1 MLSTA
6 VTALILA
13 VTLASFFLVGLRTGA
28 DRSVEE
34 FAVARGTQSG
44 RALGLSFFASG
55 VGSWILFSAPEVG
68 AAGGIA
74 AAVGYGLGV
83 VLPLVG
89 LLLVGGRLRTLLP
102 EGYDL
107 AQFVRLRFG
116 TAMQGYVLV
125 ISMLF
130 MFTALAAELT
140 AVSSV
145 LGRIS
150 DLDPRIGIV
159 AVAAVT
165 ACYTAVGG
173 LRASIGTDRW
183 QSWLLFALVVVIG
196 GWLALR
202 GLGLLDSGSGPLP
215 ATAAEA
221 AAAPAAPPASAFLA
235 VDWSG
240 VEAGVT
246 VAIAVTATTLF
257 HNGYWQRVWAA
268 RDLTA
273 LRRGAV
279 LGSLTRFP
287 VVLAA
292 GLVGV
297 VAAVHGLDPGTP
309 PAPFFALVAG
319 GPTWLLIAILVLTLT
334 LIASTADTLQNG
346 IAAAIAVRAPRL
358 GVTGARVLTVIAT
371 LIPTA
376 IAFQGFSVLRL
387 FLIADLF
394 CAATLLPVLLGLW
407 SRTTPRAAIVGAAA
421 GLVSAVGYGLV
432 VTGFHPAEALAVT
445 TFAEGLTLGPFAA
458 ALLGSALVTVVLS
471 FVTKQTGHHLTAGPV
486 PQSPSPAPAGRV
498 AAHNAPPRPAPS
510 HHPHHGPSQLDP
522 SDQER
527 TP

>member
-1 MLSTA
+1 MPAKGPSMLSTA
-6 VTALILA
+6 VTALILFL
-13 VTLASFFLVGLRTGA
+13 TLGSFFLVGLRTGA
-28 DRSVEE
+28 DRTVDQ
-34 FAVARGTQSG
+34 FAVARGSQSG
-44 RALGLSFFASG
+44 TALGLSFFASG

-68 AAGGIA
+68 ATGGIA
-74 AAVGYGLGV
+74 AAVGYGVGV

-102 EGYDL
+102 EGHDL

-116 TAMQGYVLV
+116 PTLQGYVLL
-125 ISMLF
+125 ISMLY

-165 ACYTAVGG
+165 AVYTAVGG

-196 GWLALR
+196 GWLVLRALD
-202 GLGLLDSGSGPLP
+202 LLESGTP
-215 ATAAEA
+215 TAAEA
-221 AAAPAAPPASAFLA
+221 GAASPAQVATAALA

-240 VEAGVT
+240 IEAGVT

-268 RDLTA
+268 RDLAA
-273 LRRGAV
+273 LRRGAI

-287 VVLAA
+287 VVVAA
-292 GLVGV
+292 GCAG
-297 VAAVHGLDPGTP
+297 VAAAALALDPGSP

-319 GPTWLLIAILVLTLT
+319 GPTWLLITILVLTLT

-358 GVTGARVLTVIAT
+358 GITGARVLTVVAT
-371 LIPTA
+371 LIPTV

-394 CAATLLPVLLGLW
+394 CAATLVPVLLGLW
-407 SRTTPRAAIVGAAA
+407 RRTTRAAALAGAIA
-421 GLVSAVGYGLV
+421 GLVSAAAYGFV
-432 VTGFHPAEALAVT
+432 VAGFDPGQALAVS
-445 TFAEGLTLGPFAA
+445 TFADGLTLGPFAA
-458 ALLGSALVTVVLS
+458 ALLGSGLVTFILS
-471 FVTKQTGHHLTAGPV
+471 LLTPKKAPTMEKVTQA
-486 PQSPSPAPAGRV
+486 
-498 AAHNAPPRPAPS
+498 
-510 HHPHHGPSQLDP
+510 
-522 SDQER
+522 
-527 TP
+527 

>member
-6 VTALILA
+6 VTALILTL
-13 VTLASFFLVGLRTGA
+13 TLASFFLVGLRTGA

-44 RALGLSFFASG
+44 TALGLSFFASG

-68 AAGGIA
+68 ASGGIA
-74 AAVGYGLGV
+74 AAVGYGVGV

-89 LLLVGGRLRTLLP
+89 LLLVGGRLRRLLP

-116 TAMQGYVLV
+116 SGMQGYVLL
-125 ISMLF
+125 ISMLY

-165 ACYTAVGG
+165 AAYTAVGG

-183 QSWLLFALVVVIG
+183 QSWLLFALVIVIG

-202 GLGLLDSGSGPLP
+202 GLGLLETAPL
-215 ATAAEA
+215 TTAEA
-221 AAAPAAPPASAFLA
+221 GASTPAPPASAFLT
-235 VDWSG
+235 VDWTG
-240 VEAGVT
+240 IEAGVT

-287 VVLAA
+287 I
-292 GLVGV
+292 V
-297 VAAVHGLDPGTP
+297 VAAGCVGIVAAVLGLDPGSP

-319 GPTWLLIAILVLTLT
+319 GPTWLLLAILVLTLT

-358 GVTGARVLTVIAT
+358 GITGARVLTVVAT
-371 LIPTA
+371 IIPTA

-394 CAATLLPVLLGLW
+394 CAATLVPVLLGLW
-407 SRTTPRAAIVGAAA
+407 SRTTRTGALIGSVA
-421 GLVSAVGYGLV
+421 GLVSAAGYGLV
-432 VTGFHPAEALAVT
+432 VAGFDPGHALAVT
-445 TFAEGLTLGPFAA
+445 TFADGLTLGPFAA
-458 ALLGSALVTVVLS
+458 ALLGSGLATLVLS
-471 FVTKQTGHHLTAGPV
+471 LLTRPA
-486 PQSPSPAPAGRV
+486 SPARDDSRTTAPA
-498 AAHNAPPRPAPS
+498 AA
-510 HHPHHGPSQLDP
+510 GLLD
-522 SDQER
+522 R
-527 TP
+527 

>member
-1 MLSTA
+1 MPAKGPSMLSTA
-6 VTALILA
+6 VTALILFL
-13 VTLASFFLVGLRTGA
+13 TLGSFFLVGLRTGA
-28 DRSVEE
+28 DRTVDQ
-34 FAVARGTQSG
+34 FAVARGSQSG
-44 RALGLSFFASG
+44 TALGLSFFASG

-68 AAGGIA
+68 ATGGIA
-74 AAVGYGLGV
+74 AAVGYGVGV

-102 EGYDL
+102 EGHDL

-116 TAMQGYVLV
+116 PTLQGYVLL
-125 ISMLF
+125 ISMLY

-165 ACYTAVGG
+165 AAYTAVGG

-196 GWLALR
+196 GWLVLRALD
-202 GLGLLDSGSGPLP
+202 LLESGTP
-215 ATAAEA
+215 TAAEA
-221 AAAPAAPPASAFLA
+221 GAASPAQVATAALA

-240 VEAGVT
+240 IEAGVT

-268 RDLTA
+268 RDLAA
-273 LRRGAV
+273 LRRGAI

-287 VVLAA
+287 VVVAA
-292 GLVGV
+292 GCAG
-297 VAAVHGLDPGTP
+297 VAAAALALDPGSP

-319 GPTWLLIAILVLTLT
+319 GPTW
-334 LIASTADTLQNG
+334 
-346 IAAAIAVRAPRL
+346 RL
-358 GVTGARVLTVIAT
+358 GITGARVLTVVAT
-371 LIPTA
+371 LIPTV

-394 CAATLLPVLLGLW
+394 CAATLVPVLLGLW
-407 SRTTPRAAIVGAAA
+407 RRTTRAAALAGAIA
-421 GLVSAVGYGLV
+421 GLVSAAAYGFV
-432 VTGFHPAEALAVT
+432 VAGFDPGQALAVS
-445 TFAEGLTLGPFAA
+445 TFADGLTLGPFAA
-458 ALLGSALVTVVLS
+458 ALLGSGLVTFILS
-471 FVTKQTGHHLTAGPV
+471 LLTPKKAPTMEKVTQA
-486 PQSPSPAPAGRV
+486 
-498 AAHNAPPRPAPS
+498 
-510 HHPHHGPSQLDP
+510 
-522 SDQER
+522 
-527 TP
+527 

>member
-13 VTLASFFLVGLRTGA
+13 ITLASFFLVGLRTGA

-44 RALGLSFFASG
+44 RVLGLSFFASG

-202 GLGLLDSGSGPLP
+202 GLGLLDTGSGPLT
-215 ATAAEA
+215 TAAEA
-221 AAAPAAPPASAFLA
+221 AAAPAAPPASALLA

-297 VAAVHGLDPGTP
+297 IAAVHGLDPGAP

-358 GVTGARVLTVIAT
+358 GITGARVLTVIAT

-445 TFAEGLTLGPFAA
+445 TFADGLTLGPFAA

-471 FVTKQTGHHLTAGPV
+471 FVTKQTGHHATL
-486 PQSPSPAPAGRV
+486 S
-498 AAHNAPPRPAPS
+498 PAPS
-510 HHPHHGPSQLDP
+510 HHPQLDP
-522 SDQER
+522 SHQER
-527 TP
+527 TS